1 MIATV
6 GRVTSEA
13 PGAVMIATS
22 RPPADNLSDTVT
34 VCWADAR
41 NISPDQRRKAYALM
55 GEIAAWGG
63 SSPEEVKAAMK
74 VDFRQ
79 RAFGGLQQGLISL
92 ADCTMTEAR
101 LFISMLVD
109 FMLDMD
115 VPSKVPLWDYND
127 DVAEYV
133 YACLMHRKCAVCGRK
148 ADLHHVDRVG
158 MGSDRREICH
168 IGMKALP
175 LCRTHHEEAHQHGDT
190 RLMQKYHLE
199 PIEIDQKIA
208 KVYRLKGEPR

>member
-13 PGAVMIATS
+13 PGAVLISTS

-55 GEIAAWGG
+55 GEIAAWSG

-101 LFISMLVD
+101 LFISMLID
-109 FMLDMD
+109 FMLEVD

-127 DVAEYV
+127 DVGAYV

-158 MGSDRREICH
+158 MGRDRREICH
-168 IGMKALP
+168 IGMQALP
-175 LCRTHHEEAHQHGDT
+175 LCRTHHEEAHQHGDA

>member
-55 GEIAAWGG
+55 GEIAAWSG

-101 LFISMLVD
+101 LFISMLID
-109 FMLDMD
+109 FMLEMD

-127 DVAEYV
+127 DVGAYV

-158 MGSDRREICH
+158 MGRDRREICH
-168 IGMKALP
+168 IGMQALP
-175 LCRTHHEEAHQHGDT
+175 LCRTHHEEAHQHGDAW
-190 RLMQKYHLE
+190 LMEKYHLAAV
-199 PIEIDQKIA
+199 EIDQKIA
-208 KVYRLKGEPR
+208 KVYRLRGETK